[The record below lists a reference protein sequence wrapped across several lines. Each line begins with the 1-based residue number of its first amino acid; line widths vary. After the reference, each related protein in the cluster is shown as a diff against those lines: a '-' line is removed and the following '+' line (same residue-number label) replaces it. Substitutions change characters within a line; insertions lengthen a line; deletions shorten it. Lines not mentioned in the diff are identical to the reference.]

1 MSGSDGKR
9 AVWEVL
15 YGHVV
20 EGVKECDEIGQQGF
34 GLNFFGE
41 DKEEVVREVLSEY
54 PYLLMQ
60 MTLWYE
66 YWKNQ
71 LERMNMKADEENG
84 QDVGMVNG
92 RDQKVWQ
99 FSSNEFGKNIGCL
112 VSAPTF
118 DLGGYR
124 LWDKEEAQKMSGK
137 KRNRRLIRVKVDLYE
152 VFLSYIIYC
161 LLLYIMNI
169 PTPLFLPDLCH
180 LSQQGKGVHEVLATR
195 IKFGRGKGLI

>member
-1 MSGSDGKR
+1 
-9 AVWEVL
+9 
-15 YGHVV
+15 
-20 EGVKECDEIGQQGF
+20 
-34 GLNFFGE
+34 
-41 DKEEVVREVLSEY
+41 
-54 PYLLMQ
+54 
-60 MTLWYE
+60 
-66 YWKNQ
+66 
-71 LERMNMKADEENG
+71 MKADEENG

-137 KRNRRLIRVKVDLYE
+137 KMNIRLIRVKVDLYE

-161 LLLYIMNI
+161 LLFYIMNI
-169 PTPLFLPDLCH
+169 PTPLFCQICGISH
-180 LSQQGKGVHEVLATR
+180 S
-195 IKFGRGKGLI
+195 RGKEFMKYWPQ